1 MARRKQIAI
10 DAPASMIEAAALVLE
25 YTTTEHRAVQ
35 LAAQY
40 QTAIDRLKA
49 ERDGLLAAINEDQK
63 SLFVRLKAWWS
74 VAGNKQLKGKARSIE
89 LGGVRI
95 GTRTTTPALKLPK
108 GKSAAEVLD
117 KLLAWLGGDFV
128 RTSHVLD
135 KEAIIARLRREPG
148 ADAGDLAIDDFRVLS
163 EELGLTVSQRD
174 EFFIAVAPLETS
186 QLVPQDQFSKE

>member
-35 LAAQY
+35 LATQY
-40 QTAIDRLKA
+40 QTQIDRLKA

-74 VAGNKQLKGKARSIE
+74 VAGNKELKGKARSIE

-117 KLLAWLGGDFV
+117 ELLAWLGGDFI
-128 RTSHVLD
+128 RTTHVLD
-135 KEAIIARLRREPG
+135 KEAIIARLRRKPDAE
-148 ADAGDLAIDDFRVLS
+148 ADGMVLHDFRVLS
-163 EELGLTVSQRD
+163 HELGFTVTQRD
-174 EFFIAVAPLETS
+174 EFFIAVGPLETS
-186 QLVPQDQFSKE
+186 AVVPQDQFSKE